1 MHAHTRTRARAHT
14 HVHTHQIH
22 TDARTYAQTQKH
34 KLHLLT
40 ARAKTDE
47 TLFEQ
52 DSARFVS
59 YQEYWPDVISA
70 LRGGKQSLKR
80 RTAFNAE
87 FQPSSGKLKIS
98 WLLVVETF
106 SVEPVFEV
114 FLSPIL
120 PPKEVAD
127 EHMRVLLKQRNG
139 LASRMEQLRQLQSN
153 LQQVRREAESDKL
166 LM

>member
-1 MHAHTRTRARAHT
+1 MIMHAHSCAHT
-14 HVHTHQIH
+14 HAHTHHIH
-22 TDARTYAQTQKH
+22 RDARTYARTQNEKIR
-34 KLHLLT
+34 LLT
-40 ARAKTDE
+40 AWEKTDKI
-47 TLFEQ
+47 LFEQ

-87 FQPSSGKLKIS
+87 FQPSSGMLKIS

-114 FLSPIL
+114 SLSPVR
-120 PPKEVAD
+120 PPQEVAD
-127 EHMRVLLKQRNG
+127 EHMRVLLKHRNG
-139 LASRMEQLRQLQSN
+139 LASRMEQLKQLQSN
-153 LQQVRREAESDKL
+153 LQQVRREAESDKM